1 MRIRYPSCEVILAA
15 FLLSCF
21 AACHRRFQLLSN
33 VVGRS
38 VFRNFLRGRI
48 NATVIFAASM
58 LYTVRLL
65 STARQWPF
73 GLVSSISF
81 ALPLQLSRLF
91 QRPSSPSS
99 VAHSFVPSFLFAGL
113 RMP

>member
-1 MRIRYPSCEVILAA
+1 MLRRMPPPLSIVVKCGWALSLQELLARKDKRDRH
-15 FLLSCF
+15 LCS
-21 AACHRRFQLLSN
+21 
-33 VVGRS
+33 
-38 VFRNFLRGRI
+38 
-48 NATVIFAASM
+48 SM

-99 VAHSFVPSFLFAGL
+99 VAHSFVSVCRASYAVTHSPSTFFCAFNFS
-113 RMP
+113 